1 MQHRDPIMVILLSII
16 TLGIYSLFWY
26 VATKNEMNT
35 KGAQIPTAWL
45 LIIPFVNIWWYWKFS
60 EGVELVTNKG
70 MGVAVAFLLLWFLGT
85 IGEAIIQN
93 NLNKVAT

>member
-16 TLGIYSLFWY
+16 TFGIYSLFWY
-26 VATKNEMNT
+26 VTTKNEMNA

-45 LIIPFVNIWWYWKFS
+45 IIIPFVNIWWYWKFC

-70 MGVAVAFLLLWFLGT
+70 MGVAVAFLLLWLLGA

-93 NLNKVAT
+93 ELNKVAA

>member
-16 TLGIYSLFWY
+16 TLGIYSLFWF
-26 VATKNEMNT
+26 VTTKNEMNAT
-35 KGAQIPTAWL
+35 GAQIPTAWL
-45 LIIPFVNIWWYWKFS
+45 IIIPFVNIWWYWKFC

-70 MGVAVAFLLLWFLGT
+70 MGAAVAFLLLWLLGI

-93 NLNKVAT
+93 ELNKVTA

>member
-26 VATKNEMNT
+26 VTTKNEMNA

-45 LIIPFVNIWWYWKFS
+45 IIIPFVNIWWYWKFC

-70 MGVAVAFLLLWFLGT
+70 MGVAVAFLLLWLLGA

-93 NLNKVAT
+93 ELNKVAT

>member
-26 VATKNEMNT
+26 VTTKNEMNA

-45 LIIPFVNIWWYWKFS
+45 IIIPFVNIWWYWKFC

-70 MGVAVAFLLLWFLGT
+70 MGVAVAFLLLWLLGA

-93 NLNKVAT
+93 ELNKVAA

>member
-16 TLGIYSLFWY
+16 TFGIYSLFWY
-26 VATKNEMNT
+26 VTTKNEMNA

-45 LIIPFVNIWWYWKFS
+45 IIIPFVNIWWYWKFC

-70 MGVAVAFLLLWFLGT
+70 MGVAVAFLLLWLLGI

-93 NLNKVAT
+93 ELNKVAT

>member
-26 VATKNEMNT
+26 VTTKNEMNA

-45 LIIPFVNIWWYWKFS
+45 IIIPFVNIWWYWKFC
-60 EGVELVTNKG
+60 EGVELVTNNG
-70 MGVAVAFLLLWFLGT
+70 MGVAVAFLLLWLLGI
-85 IGEAIIQN
+85 IGGAIIQN
-93 NLNKVAT
+93 ELNKVAA

>member
-26 VATKNEMNT
+26 VTTKNEMNA

-45 LIIPFVNIWWYWKFS
+45 IIIPFVNIWWYWKFC

-70 MGVAVAFLLLWFLGT
+70 MGVAVAFLLLWLLGT

-93 NLNKVAT
+93 ELNKVAT

>member
-26 VATKNEMNT
+26 VTTKNEMNA

-45 LIIPFVNIWWYWKFS
+45 IIIPFVNIWWYWKFC

-70 MGVAVAFLLLWFLGT
+70 MGVAVAFLLLWLLGT

-93 NLNKVAT
+93 ELNKVAA

>member
-16 TLGIYSLFWY
+16 TLGIYSIFWY
-26 VATKNEMNT
+26 VATKNEMNA

-45 LIIPFVNIWWYWKFS
+45 IIIPFVNIWWYWKFC

-70 MGVAVAFLLLWFLGT
+70 MGVAVAFLLLWLLGA

-93 NLNKVAT
+93 ELNKVAA

>member
-16 TLGIYSLFWY
+16 TLGIYGLFWY
-26 VATKNEMNT
+26 VVTKNEMNT

-45 LIIPFVNIWWYWKFS
+45 IIIPFVNIWWYWKFC

-70 MGVAVAFLLLWFLGT
+70 MGVAVAFLLLWLLGA

-93 NLNKVAT
+93 ELNKVAA

>member
-16 TLGIYSLFWY
+16 TFGIYSLFWY
-26 VATKNEMNT
+26 VTTKNEMNA

-45 LIIPFVNIWWYWKFS
+45 IIIPFVNIWWYWKFC

-70 MGVAVAFLLLWFLGT
+70 MGVAVAFLLLWLLGT

-93 NLNKVAT
+93 ELNKVAA

>member
-1 MQHRDPIMVILLSII
+1 MVFLLSII
-16 TLGIYSLFWY
+16 TFGIYSLVWF
-26 VATKNEMNT
+26 VTTKNQMNA

-45 LIIPFVNIWWYWKFS
+45 LIIPLVNIWWHWKFC

-70 MGVAVAFLLLWFLGT
+70 MGAAVAFLLLWLLGI

-93 NLNKVAT
+93 ELNKVAA

>member
-16 TLGIYSLFWY
+16 TLGIYGLFWY

-45 LIIPFVNIWWYWKFS
+45 IIIPFVNIWWYWKFC

-70 MGVAVAFLLLWFLGT
+70 MGVAVAFLLLWLLGT
-85 IGEAIIQN
+85 IGAAIIQN
-93 NLNKVAT
+93 ELNKVTA

>member
-16 TLGIYSLFWY
+16 TFGIYSLFWF
-26 VATKNEMNT
+26 VTTKNQMNA

-45 LIIPFVNIWWYWKFS
+45 LIVPFVNIWWHWKFC

-70 MGVAVAFLLLWFLGT
+70 MGTAVAFLLIYLLGT

-93 NLNKVAT
+93 ELNKVAT

>member
-1 MQHRDPIMVILLSII
+1 MQHRDPIMVFLLSII
-16 TLGIYSLFWY
+16 TLGIYSLFWF
-26 VATKNEMNT
+26 VATKNEMNA

-45 LIIPFVNIWWYWKFS
+45 IIIPFINIWWYWKFC

-70 MGVAVAFLLLWFLGT
+70 MGAVVAFLLLWLLGT

-93 NLNKVAT
+93 ELNKVAA

>member
-1 MQHRDPIMVILLSII
+1 MQYRSPIMVILLSII
-16 TLGIYSLFWY
+16 TFGIYSLVWF
-26 VATKNEMNT
+26 VTTKNQMNA

-45 LIIPFVNIWWYWKFS
+45 LIIPFVAIWWHWKFS

-70 MGVAVAFLLLWFLGT
+70 MGTAVAFLLIYLLGP

-93 NLNKVAT
+93 ELNKVAT

>member
-16 TLGIYSLFWY
+16 TLGIYGLFWY
-26 VATKNEMNT
+26 VVTKNEMNT

-45 LIIPFVNIWWYWKFS
+45 IIIPFVNIWWYWKFS

-70 MGVAVAFLLLWFLGT
+70 MGAAVAFLLLWLLGT

-93 NLNKVAT
+93 ELNKVAA

>member
-26 VATKNEMNT
+26 VATKNEMNA

-45 LIIPFVNIWWYWKFS
+45 IIIPFVNIWWYWKFC

-70 MGVAVAFLLLWFLGT
+70 MGVAVAFLLLWLLGA

-93 NLNKVAT
+93 ELNKVAT

>member
-1 MQHRDPIMVILLSII
+1 MQHRNPIMVFLLSII

-26 VATKNEMNT
+26 VTTKNEMNA

-45 LIIPFVNIWWYWKFS
+45 IIIPFVNIWWYWKFC

-70 MGVAVAFLLLWFLGT
+70 MGVAVAFLLLWLLGI

-93 NLNKVAT
+93 ELNKVAT

>member
-26 VATKNEMNT
+26 VTTKNEMNA

-45 LIIPFVNIWWYWKFS
+45 IIIPFVNIWWYWKFC

-70 MGVAVAFLLLWFLGT
+70 MGVTVAFLLLWLLGT

-93 NLNKVAT
+93 ELNKVAA

>member
-16 TLGIYSLFWY
+16 TLGIYSIFWY
-26 VATKNEMNT
+26 VATKNEMNA

-45 LIIPFVNIWWYWKFS
+45 IIIPFVNIWWYWKFC

-70 MGVAVAFLLLWFLGT
+70 IGAASAFLLLWLLGA

-93 NLNKVAT
+93 ELNKVAA